1 MKNKMTV
8 IILAAIITGCSS
20 PPPPVPVAW
29 DKAAEPLN
37 TRLPQWRDN
46 NVTVPS
52 PTVNG
57 KWTLSVSTHSF
68 HDTTWTPAV
77 FYAAAHST
85 RIVVSAQSGT
95 DFFNA
100 RNWLRQNGAKGVIEY
115 QPVFNCLTCRETTI
129 YFSR

>member
-1 MKNKMTV
+1 MTNKMTV
-8 IILAAIITGCSS
+8 IIPAAIITGCSS